1 MENILNSCRIHI
13 IHLIDYMWKMDRTSM
28 QWKLHGN
35 FILNPH
41 AIDRDYTQIA
51 SRIHTD
57 LNCSFHNKTKIVEKY
72 KISVWI
78 KCAIGIDFL

>member
-57 LNCSFHNKTKIVEKY
+57 HIYSFHNKTKIVEKY

-78 KCAIGIDFL
+78 KSAIGIDFL